1 MKHTIYITIL
11 LLLPFLLKAQKTLTL
26 TLSEAIEM
34 ARRNSPEAIAARH
47 AFRASYWNWR
57 SFRAKQLPSLTLTSD
72 PSLNRSIQSVTLE
85 DGSDKFVHRNQL
97 SVDAGLEI
105 QQNIALTGGRVLL
118 KTGLERLDM
127 FTDNISSYKSTPVVV
142 GYEQDLFGFNDLKWE
157 RRIEPIKYEEAKK
170 TYIETLELVAA
181 YTTNRFFNL
190 ATAQTSL
197 EIANY
202 NFAYADTLYRY
213 AQGRYN
219 IGTITENEMLQLELN
234 KLTEQTN
241 RLNAQIEVDDYIQSL
256 RSYLGISENITLVV
270 IPDDSIPH
278 FTVDVNEAMQLAF
291 QNNPDISA
299 FERRRLQSESNVAE
313 AKANRGFKAALY
325 AQFGLTQ
332 SNEKL
337 KESYRDPMDQQLV
350 TLGIRIPILDWGVG
364 KGRVKVAKSNR
375 DKVYTELEQE
385 RMDFELNVAKIVKQF
400 NIQAG
405 KVAIAYKTDQTAQR
419 RNDVARRLYLLG
431 KSTILDLNAAIAEKD
446 NSRRAY
452 ITALYNYWNL
462 YYGLRSLTGYDFEKR
477 KLRTEAENLIIGE
490 ATSDKFLEYV
500 DVEGVVQP
508 ILTIQINAREAGSV
522 DQIIAEEGTMMNKGD
537 TILTLNN
544 PDLIRTIE
552 DQQDEWE
559 KQLISYQ
566 EKEIE
571 MEQKSIDLQQETLQ
585 TTYELNRLKKS
596 YALDEEEFNMGVK
609 SKAQLEVARDEFDY
623 KTRSTALQLEGL
635 RHDSAATILR
645 RELMKN
651 DLERERKKFERAR
664 ERMED
669 LIVRAPL
676 SGQLSFVKVTPGQQV
691 QSTEAIA
698 EIKVLDQFKIHTSLS
713 EYYIDR
719 ITTGLPAT
727 ITWQNKKFPLRIT
740 KVVPEVK
747 DRNFDVD
754 LVFTETSP
762 ENVRIGKS
770 FRVQIELGQPEEAL
784 VIPRGDFFQTTGG
797 QWIYKLNE
805 SGTKARKTPISIGR
819 QNPQQYEITGGL
831 QSGDKVIVTG
841 YSTFGDAEELI
852 LK

>member
-1 MKHTIYITIL
+1 MDKPIAKKPVYYRYRWHIAGGTAFIAL
-11 LLLPFLLKAQKTLTL
+11 LVYVG
-26 TLSEAIEM
+26 
-34 ARRNSPEAIAARH
+34 IAA
-47 AFRASYWNWR
+47 S
-57 SFRAKQLPSLTLTSD
+57 
-72 PSLNRSIQSVTLE
+72 
-85 DGSDKFVHRNQL
+85 
-97 SVDAGLEI
+97 
-105 QQNIALTGGRVLL
+105 GG
-118 KTGLERLDM
+118 
-127 FTDNISSYKSTPVVV
+127 
-142 GYEQDLFGFNDLKWE
+142 
-157 RRIEPIKYEEAKK
+157 
-170 TYIETLELVAA
+170 
-181 YTTNRFFNL
+181 
-190 ATAQTSL
+190 
-197 EIANY
+197 
-202 NFAYADTLYRY
+202 
-213 AQGRYN
+213 
-219 IGTITENEMLQLELN
+219 
-234 KLTEQTN
+234 
-241 RLNAQIEVDDYIQSL
+241 
-256 RSYLGISENITLVV
+256 
-270 IPDDSIPH
+270 
-278 FTVDVNEAMQLAF
+278 
-291 QNNPDISA
+291 
-299 FERRRLQSESNVAE
+299 
-313 AKANRGFKAALY
+313 
-325 AQFGLTQ
+325 
-332 SNEKL
+332 
-337 KESYRDPMDQQLV
+337 
-350 TLGIRIPILDWGVG
+350 
-364 KGRVKVAKSNR
+364 
-375 DKVYTELEQE
+375 
-385 RMDFELNVAKIVKQF
+385 
-400 NIQAG
+400 
-405 KVAIAYKTDQTAQR
+405 
-419 RNDVARRLYLLG
+419 
-431 KSTILDLNAAIAEKD
+431 
-446 NSRRAY
+446 
-452 ITALYNYWNL
+452 
-462 YYGLRSLTGYDFEKR
+462 R

-623 KTRSTALQLEGL
+623 KTRSTALQFEGL

-676 SGQLSFVKVTPGQQV
+676 SGQLSFVKVTPGQQI